1 MRVRD
6 AIELGVLAAL
16 WGASFLFMRVAAPEF
31 GPVAL
36 MALRVG
42 IAALVLLPVLA
53 LRGGLSHLR
62 GRLWPVLVTG
72 AINSALPFCLL
83 AYATLSVTAGL
94 ASILNATSPLWGAVV
109 AHLWLKD
116 RLTRGR
122 VLGLAIGFAG
132 VAFLSWGRASF
143 KPGGA
148 GLAVAAALAAALS
161 YGVAASYA
169 KRRLAGVDPLALAAG
184 SQLGAALLLLAPA
197 AALWPSRAIPSTAW
211 GAALGLGVACTAV
224 AYVLYF
230 RLIAHVGP
238 ARAIAV
244 TFLIPPFAMAWGA
257 LYLAEPV
264 TPRMVVG
271 ALVVLAGTS
280 LATGLVK
287 LPAPA
292 PGGGLRRRM
301 SPRPTS

>member
-1 MRVRD
+1 
-6 AIELGVLAAL
+6 
-16 WGASFLFMRVAAPEF
+16 MRVAAPAF

-36 MALRVG
+36 IAVRVG

-53 LRGGLSHLR
+53 LRGGLPKLR
-62 GRLWPVLVTG
+62 ARTWPVIVTG

-94 ASILNATSPLWGAVV
+94 ASILNATSPLWGALV
-109 AHLWLKD
+109 AHIWLKD
-116 RLTRGR
+116 RLDRGR
-122 VLGLAIGFAG
+122 ILGLALGFAG
-132 VAFLSWGRASF
+132 VAFLFWGRASF
-143 KPGGA
+143 KEGGA
-148 GLAVAAALAAALS
+148 GLAVVAALAATLS

-169 KRRLAGVDPLALAAG
+169 KRRLSGVDPLAAAAG
-184 SQLGAALLLLAPA
+184 SQLAAALLLVVPA
-197 AALWPSRAIPSTAW
+197 VVLWPTQPVPPRAW

-230 RLIAHVGP
+230 RLIANVGP

-257 LYLAEPV
+257 LFLGEAL
-264 TPRMVVG
+264 TARMIAG
-271 ALVVLAGTS
+271 AAIVLAGTA

-287 LPAPA
+287 LPAVARAVESSGSAPA
-292 PGGGLRRRM
+292 KAGRAEP
-301 SPRPTS
+301 S